1 MRIIL
6 FVCTGNLC
14 RSPMAEGFLKHILA
28 REGRRSEYRVSSSGT
43 WATDGQPASAY
54 ALQVM
59 AEQGIDISAHR
70 TRSLT
75 QGQIDEADLILTLA
89 QEHKTAILRHF
100 RGGEGKTYLLSEMIG
115 LHHSVADPYGS
126 DSRAE
131 YRHCAATIKRFL
143 EEGYPHIMRLTSGV

>member
-28 REGRRSEYRVSSSGT
+28 REGQRSEYGVYSSGT
-43 WATDGQPASAY
+43 WAMSGQPASPHAV
-54 ALQVM
+54 QVM

-75 QGQIDEADLILTLA
+75 QSQIDEADLILALA

-100 RGGEGKTYLLSEMIG
+100 RGGENKTYLLSEMIG
-115 LHHSVADPYGS
+115 IHHSVADPYGS
-126 DSRAE
+126 ESLEE
-131 YRHCAATIKRFL
+131 YRRCATVIKRLL
-143 EEGYPHIMRLTSGV
+143 EEGYPQIRRLTS